1 MRDRQAEFRR
11 ELVALLPSLRRF
23 ASALAGSRD
32 GADDLLQSTIEK
44 AMRNAE
50 TFEKGRRLNS
60 WVYKIMQNTWLD
72 SRRAEAKRMAGDGEA
87 LEPPYED
94 GRDVVEARD
103 DLRLASSAFA
113 KLPGDQRAVLTLVV
127 LEGLSY
133 KEAAE
138 ALDVPI
144 GTVMSRLGRAR
155 AAIAAGL
162 RNGSKLGSVQGRRR
176 NAESGE

>member
-1 MRDRQAEFRR
+1 
-11 ELVALLPSLRRF
+11 
-23 ASALAGSRD
+23 
-32 GADDLLQSTIEK
+32 
-44 AMRNAE
+44 
-50 TFEKGRRLNS
+50 
-60 WVYKIMQNTWLD
+60 
-72 SRRAEAKRMAGDGEA
+72 MAGDGEA